1 MRHPGL
7 IATVALLGLA
17 CGTGAPDPSASGP
30 DPVTATG
37 SPQRTRLLGANAKPA
52 LRVTEMTPQAPS
64 LPAVPDFVNAVG
76 TSSYAGLYR
85 SGSGDRISIWNGG
98 DTLADVQ
105 ALDERGAVLWTHT
118 LGVGNLK
125 SGFDFNG
132 DGVID
137 FALVKRAT
145 LGSCNADVLYRRTVE
160 IYSGL
165 DASLLTSTALDDR
178 CILINGVTW
187 QASITLAENTI
198 QFGTPAGVV
207 AIAPRYYGQGWFSGP
222 GFSDAFYS
230 PDAAAYD
237 TYENSQPALQPS
249 AGGAHHVDMSQPP
262 HGLIV
267 PFGTGARYVA
277 FSSGRVVQYAIAPL
291 SPAQL
296 LVDTPFLSSTD
307 LVGRSYGLVQHD
319 AQGNPNR
326 VSVISGTSIHD
337 LLLDVEAD
345 DASGVVTGHD
355 LWGGIERHVTT
366 YNLTTGAIDQHAISY
381 AHTNSNQGTYVNR
394 VAFPAN
400 AYLPSSS
407 ALGSRLVYNVFDGAT
422 WSIHISTPGGS
433 ASQTIW
439 ANQIVWDVIP
449 RGPDAVDL
457 ITSPVDSRSI
467 QVPNFVSDA
476 SVVQSWRAAT
486 YFPKWRTEVYRW
498 TRSGETAALVRTL
511 DGAIPSLE
519 VPISSPGSAASAD
532 GLIFPVLRAMD
543 RATRSMPVMVMRARR
558 HVLRDTHRLVGV
570 AGDRGRWQP
579 RGTVVPP

>member
-1 MRHPGL
+1 MR
-7 IATVALLGLA
+7 LLTTLAMMGLA
-17 CGTGAPDPSASGP
+17 CGVPGSSFEPPSNESSM
-30 DPVTATG
+30 VTAEQL
-37 SPQRTRLLGANAKPA
+37 PRRLGPSAKPA
-52 LRVTEMTPQAPS
+52 LRVTETTSTTPP
-64 LPAVPDFVNAVG
+64 PAAPDFINAVG

-85 SGSGDRISIWNGG
+85 AASGNRISIWNGG
-98 DTLADVQ
+98 SSSPDVQ

-118 LGVGNLK
+118 LGIGNLK

-137 FALVKRAT
+137 FALVKHVT
-145 LGSCNADVLYRRTVE
+145 LGSCNADVLYRRTIE

-165 DASLLTSTALDDR
+165 DASLLTSTTLDDR
-178 CILINGVTW
+178 CILINGTTW

-198 QFGTPAGVV
+198 HFGTPAGLV
-207 AIAPRYYGQGWFSGP
+207 AIAPRYDGQGWLMGP
-222 GFSDAFYS
+222 GFSDAFYP

-249 AGGAHHVDMSQPP
+249 AGGAHHVDMSQPL

-267 PFGTGARYVA
+267 PFGAGARYVA

-291 SPAQL
+291 SPSQL
-296 LVDTPFLSSTD
+296 LVDTPFLSSPD

-319 AQGNPNR
+319 ALGNTNR
-326 VSVISGTSIHD
+326 VSVISGTSIRD
-337 LLLDVEAD
+337 LLLDLEAG

-366 YNLTTGAIDQHAISY
+366 YDLTTGAIDQKAISY

-400 AYLPSSS
+400 AYLPSTSP
-407 ALGSRLVYNVFDGAT
+407 LGSHLVYNVFDGAT

-457 ITSPVDSRSI
+457 ITSPVDPRLVM
-467 QVPNFVSDA
+467 VPDFVSDA
-476 SVVQSWRAAT
+476 SVVQSWRQAT

-498 TRSGETAALVRTL
+498 TRSAETATLVRTL
-511 DGAIPSLE
+511 DGAVPSLE
-519 VPISSPGSAASAD
+519 VPISSPGNAAAAD

-543 RATRSMPVMVMRARR
+543 RATRSMPVMVMRAQ
-558 HVLRDTHRLVGV
+558 
-570 AGDRGRWQP
+570 AGTYAETPIDW
-579 RGTVVPP
+579 